1 MSDNPGS
8 QMNARRLL
16 EDVHELASV
25 LESNP
30 TSGQHRAVPAH
41 KRPKARRAQSRLEN
55 IIMML
60 QPVASDRDVW
70 SEPFASVKLSND
82 SQESPSSSWGR
93 SVAGTGLQ
101 PESDGGS
108 VETRE
113 VALDDIIGWN
123 ETVTT
128 TESSNR
134 RAMSNQRV
142 ERPACLSLSAIQAA
156 LVVIWEIINDLNLG
170 IPKPDNRPENPM
182 EWDIEEF
189 DDSEE
194 E

>member
-1 MSDNPGS
+1 MSSDNAGS
-8 QMNARRLL
+8 QLNAKRLL

-30 TSGQHRAVPAH
+30 TSGQPRAVPAH
-41 KRPKARRAQSRLEN
+41 KWPKARRAQSRVEN

-70 SEPFASVKLSND
+70 SEPFETVKLSEG

-101 PESDGGS
+101 PESGGGS
-108 VETRE
+108 VEERE
-113 VALDDIIGWN
+113 VALNDIIGWD

-134 RAMSNQRV
+134 RGMSNQRV
-142 ERPACLSLSAIQAA
+142 ERPACLSLSAIQSA

-170 IPKPDNRPENPM
+170 IPKPDTRPENEM

-189 DDSEE
+189 EE